1 MAGAVEVS
9 ADRGGIENW
18 RLTATLSRSAFEALE
33 VALAEHVDAVVAETV
48 ASAHPAQDSPE
59 DRLHVALF
67 GTVATEADPR
77 PARLLKLLGG
87 AGVAHEA
94 MSFQAVGSADWAARS
109 LASFPPFAVGRFT
122 VRGANEA
129 VPHWRFALV
138 VDAGP
143 AFGSGRH
150 ETTQGCLLA
159 LDRLAR
165 RKRVRRAF
173 DVGTGS
179 GILAVAT
186 AKLWPARVVALDND
200 PMAVLAARET
210 VRRNALSRR
219 VTATQGAGF
228 RTKPGTQL
236 GRADLI
242 CANIRARPIAAMAPA
257 FARHLQPGGAVV
269 VSGLLLGEEPLVLAA
284 FRAVRLRLRHRIR
297 LGDWVTLM
305 LTR

>member
-9 ADRGGIENW
+9 AGHGGVESW
-18 RLTATLSRSAFEALE
+18 RLTATLSRSAFAALDD
-33 VALAEHVDAVVAETV
+33 ALAEHADAVVAETV
-48 ASAHPAQDSPE
+48 AALHPAQDSPE

-67 GTVATEADPR
+67 GTGATEDDPR
-77 PARLLKLLGG
+77 PARLLELLRG
-87 AGVAHEA
+87 AGVAREA
-94 MSFQAVGSADWAARS
+94 MNLKAVGSADWAARS
-109 LASFPPFAVGRFT
+109 AASFPSFTVGRFT
-122 VRGANEA
+122 VRSAHEA
-129 VPHWRFALV
+129 VPHRRFTLV

-179 GILAVAT
+179 GILAVA
-186 AKLWPARVVALDND
+186 AGRLWPARVLALDSD
-200 PMAVLAARET
+200 PMAVAAARET

-219 VTATQGAGF
+219 VTVVQGAGL
-228 RTKPGTQL
+228 RPHGVMRP

-242 CANIRARPIAAMAPA
+242 CANIRAKPVAAMAPD
-257 FARHLQPGGAVV
+257 FARHLGPGGAAIL
-269 VSGLLLGEEPLVLAA
+269 SGLLVSEEPLVLAA
-284 FRAVRLRLRHRIR
+284 CRAARLRLRHRIR
-297 LGDWVTLM
+297 LGDWATLI